1 MQNDPRRHTNNHEE
15 TRIKNQFG
23 KAFLIEQEAPNHC
36 GMSKVT
42 SENWE
47 QVKELFE
54 AALKREAVERVA
66 FLDGACAGDE
76 ALRREVE
83 SLLKSYEAAGSF
95 MDAPAVESAAESLLE
110 EPVKLS
116 PGQRMGHYQII
127 NLIGEGGMGEVYL
140 AEDVLLGRKV
150 ALKLLPAEFTKDLQR
165 LRRFQQE
172 ARAASAL
179 NHPNIITIHEIGEV
193 DGLNFIVTEFI
204 AGETLRQ
211 RMATARLNLATV
223 LDVATQTAGALAG
236 AHAAGIVHRDL
247 KPENIMVR
255 PDGLIKVLDFGL
267 AKLTEPGTSDVESEA
282 RTVARVDTKM
292 GAIMGTAQ
300 YMSPEQARGLK
311 VDARTDIFSLGV
323 VLYEMLAGRAP
334 FVGETTADTISV
346 LLHKEP
352 QPLST
357 LAPDTPADLQ
367 HIVSKTLRK
376 DKDERYQTVKS
387 LLVDLKSLKQRLE
400 FEIELERSAP
410 ASERAGMEEFRIP
423 ASSGRSGEAKTS
435 PPEGSTLSTR
445 PASSVEYLIGG
456 IKQHKRGAAL
466 ALAVLLL
473 AIGIGYWVLIH
484 RSSSVTTIQSIA
496 VLPFENQN
504 HDPDTDY
511 LSDGLTENIINNLT
525 QLPSLRVIPRSSV
538 FHYKGR
544 ETDSMTAG
552 RELGVRA
559 VLTGRIMQRGD
570 NLVVSAELVDI
581 RDNKQLWGE
590 QYSRKV
596 SDALALQQEIS
607 RQISERLRLKLT
619 GEDQK
624 QLNKGGTNDAEAY
637 QFYMKGR
644 YYWNKR
650 GASGSLQKAIDQF
663 QQAVQKDPN
672 YALAYVGLADSY
684 GLLEEYTG
692 DQGIET
698 LQKAR
703 AFAERALQIDN
714 SLAEAH
720 SALALAYEVLW
731 LWDDAE
737 REYRLSISLNPNYPT
752 AHHWHGE
759 YLLWMGRDDEGLAEL
774 KRAQELDP
782 LSLVINMWLAE
793 TYFRKGDTDAAIK
806 QSNKVLELDRDFP
819 RSHRLL
825 GIVYLRQG
833 RYEEAIAE
841 LQKGTDLSGRASG
854 SLADLGYAYG
864 VWGQP
869 TEAVAIIKELE
880 QKYARHETHA
890 WDIAAVYSGLGDRDQ
905 AFAWLEKDFRA
916 HSTSLPAITIG
927 NSFDSLRND
936 PRYADLLRRMG
947 LRS

>member
-1 MQNDPRRHTNNHEE
+1 
-15 TRIKNQFG
+15 
-23 KAFLIEQEAPNHC
+23 
-36 GMSKVT
+36 MSKVT

-54 AALKREAVERVA
+54 AALKREPVERVA
-66 FLDGACAGDE
+66 FLDGACGGQD

-83 SLLKSYEAAGSF
+83 SLLKSYEQAGSF
-95 MDAPAVESAAESLLE
+95 MDAPAVEAAAESLLGE
-110 EPVKLS
+110 QVKLS
-116 PGQRMGHYQII
+116 PGQRMGHYQIVA
-127 NLIGEGGMGEVYL
+127 LIGEGGMGEVYL

-165 LRRFQQE
+165 VRRFQQE

-193 DGLNFIVTEFI
+193 DGMNFVVTGFI

-267 AKLTEPGTSDVESEA
+267 AKLTEPGTSDVEGEA
-282 RTVARVDTKM
+282 PTVARVDTKM

-435 PPEGSTLSTR
+435 SPEGSTLSTR
-445 PASSVEYLIGG
+445 PASSVEYLISG

-473 AIGIGYWVLIH
+473 GIGIGYWVLIH

-559 VLTGRIMQRGD
+559 VLTGRIMQRGY
-570 NLVVSAELVDI
+570 NLVGSAELVDI

-596 SDALALQQEIS
+596 SDALVLQQEIS

-619 GEDQK
+619 GEEQK
-624 QLNKGGTNDAEAY
+624 LLNKGGTNDAEAY

-663 QQAVQKDPN
+663 QQAAQKDPN

-714 SLAEAH
+714 SLGEAH
-720 SALALAYEVLW
+720 SALALAYEALW

-737 REYRLSISLNPNYPT
+737 REYRLSISFNPNYPT

-782 LSLVINMWLAE
+782 LSLVISMWLAE

-819 RSHRLL
+819 RSHR
-825 GIVYLRQG
+825 
-833 RYEEAIAE
+833 
-841 LQKGTDLSGRASG
+841 
-854 SLADLGYAYG
+854 
-864 VWGQP
+864 
-869 TEAVAIIKELE
+869 
-880 QKYARHETHA
+880 
-890 WDIAAVYSGLGDRDQ
+890 
-905 AFAWLEKDFRA
+905 F
-916 HSTSLPAITIG
+916 
-927 NSFDSLRND
+927 
-936 PRYADLLRRMG
+936 
-947 LRS
+947 

>member
-1 MQNDPRRHTNNHEE
+1 
-15 TRIKNQFG
+15 
-23 KAFLIEQEAPNHC
+23 
-36 GMSKVT
+36 
-42 SENWE
+42 
-47 QVKELFE
+47 
-54 AALKREAVERVA
+54 
-66 FLDGACAGDE
+66 
-76 ALRREVE
+76 
-83 SLLKSYEAAGSF
+83 
-95 MDAPAVESAAESLLE
+95 
-110 EPVKLS
+110 
-116 PGQRMGHYQII
+116 
-127 NLIGEGGMGEVYL
+127 
-140 AEDVLLGRKV
+140 
-150 ALKLLPAEFTKDLQR
+150 
-165 LRRFQQE
+165 
-172 ARAASAL
+172 
-179 NHPNIITIHEIGEV
+179 
-193 DGLNFIVTEFI
+193 
-204 AGETLRQ
+204 
-211 RMATARLNLATV
+211 
-223 LDVATQTAGALAG
+223 
-236 AHAAGIVHRDL
+236 
-247 KPENIMVR
+247 
-255 PDGLIKVLDFGL
+255 
-267 AKLTEPGTSDVESEA
+267 
-282 RTVARVDTKM
+282 
-292 GAIMGTAQ
+292 
-300 YMSPEQARGLK
+300 
-311 VDARTDIFSLGV
+311 
-323 VLYEMLAGRAP
+323 
-334 FVGETTADTISV
+334 
-346 LLHKEP
+346 
-352 QPLST
+352 
-357 LAPDTPADLQ
+357 
-367 HIVSKTLRK
+367 
-376 DKDERYQTVKS
+376 
-387 LLVDLKSLKQRLE
+387 
-400 FEIELERSAP
+400 
-410 ASERAGMEEFRIP
+410 
-423 ASSGRSGEAKTS
+423 
-435 PPEGSTLSTR
+435 
-445 PASSVEYLIGG
+445 
-456 IKQHKRGAAL
+456 
-466 ALAVLLL
+466 
-473 AIGIGYWVLIH
+473 
-484 RSSSVTTIQSIA
+484 
-496 VLPFENQN
+496 
-504 HDPDTDY
+504 
-511 LSDGLTENIINNLT
+511 
-525 QLPSLRVIPRSSV
+525 
-538 FHYKGR
+538 
-544 ETDSMTAG
+544 MTAG

-596 SDALALQQEIS
+596 SDALVLQQEIS

-619 GEDQK
+619 GEEQK
-624 QLNKGGTNDAEAY
+624 LLNKGGTNDAEAY

-663 QQAVQKDPN
+663 QQAAQKDPN

-714 SLAEAH
+714 SLGEAH
-720 SALALAYEVLW
+720 SALALAYEALW

-737 REYRLSISLNPNYPT
+737 REYRLSISFNPNYPT